1 MASLCKRWRG
11 SARWGNQPT
20 NQSRVG
26 WEKNS
31 WHATS
36 QVFTSVCDAVL
47 YIRLCYRF
55 IHSAALKF
63 YTFGCASVLYIPLCY
78 SFIYILLCYT
88 FVLSAVIQFHK
99 FSCETHLCMNRWHTL
114 ILICMRYDYT
124 NTPVKNTTVCDTIML
139 WFVCNT
145 IIQHMYVT
153 QLYLSLWIVCYT
165 MTQHPNVTQLR
176 LLLRQS
182 CGFKQWYAVCTYSF

>member
-11 SARWGNQPT
+11 SARWGHQPTNQPT
-20 NQSRVG
+20 NPGLGGKRIVG
-26 WEKNS
+26 MQHLRFS
-31 WHATS
+31 HP
-36 QVFTSVCDAVL
+36 SVMQ
-47 YIRLCYRF
+47 
-55 IHSAALKF
+55 F
-63 YTFGCASVLYIPLCY
+63 YTFGCVSVLYIWLCY

-88 FVLSAVIQFHK
+88 FVPSAAIQFLK
-99 FSCETHLCMNRWHTL
+99 FSCETLLCMNRCHTL
-114 ILICMRYDYT
+114 ILICVRYDYT

-145 IIQHMYVT
+145 IIQYTFVT

-176 LLLRQS
+176 LLLQQS
-182 CGFKQWYAVCTYSF
+182 CGFKQWYTVCRYSFWHLTL